1 MKEISKGK
9 RDDVLEEYEKRR
21 GEGEGGERRRR
32 GEGEER
38 EGREV
43 GREQGKEG

>member
-1 MKEISKGK
+1 MKEIREGKG
-9 RDDVLEEYEKRR
+9 DDVLEEYEKRR
-21 GEGEGGERRRR
+21 EEGEGGERRRR